1 MNAFQ
6 TAEEEF
12 RRHPYFI
19 NTQLDALAEAT
30 PEERPV
36 LLRRIAAAVGDEA
49 TLRTLLGIDPE
60 EFASFYPDM
69 MPQTPSTADTIDT
82 FIDRFAPATPPME
95 EVPVAP
101 AVEYAAYALD
111 PADDDNE
118 MPADS
123 TSDAISAFLQSV
135 PPKTPKK
142 AAMKAVKHEENTEE
156 KVAGQ
161 VKEEEAEEVQELPE
175 VIEEIQ
181 EEDEPHPDKTER
193 ETPMLSEELAR
204 IMVKNGNY
212 RKALEII
219 TDLSLKNPK
228 KSIYF
233 ADQMRFLNKLIENQQ
248 RAAERKEK

>member
-19 NTQLDALAEAT
+19 NPQLDALAEAT
-30 PEERPV
+30 PEQRPV

-69 MPQTPSTADTIDT
+69 SPQTPSTSDTIDT
-82 FIDRFAPATPPME
+82 FIDRFAPATAPME

-111 PADDDNE
+111 PADDSE
-118 MPADS
+118 ELPADS

-142 AAMKAVKHEENTEE
+142 AAAKA
-156 KVAGQ
+156 
-161 VKEEEAEEVQELPE
+161 VKEEEGIVQ
-175 VIEEIQ
+175 EEIQ
-181 EEDEPHPDKTER
+181 EEEPKEEEIHEDDVRQDKTER
-193 ETPMLSEELAR
+193 ESPMLSEELAR
-204 IMVKNGNY
+204 IMIKNGNY

-248 RAAERKEK
+248 RAAQIKEK